1 MRKEVFRWSIV
12 MFVVL
17 TSIGLSIFLMLHAD
31 QYRGIHGLLT
41 GLLVL
46 AWLGLLIQ
54 FIISRK
60 KGKFREHSDPVSLM
74 SQYFEYS
81 NDMLCVA
88 NHQGYFEFLNP
99 EWEKT
104 LGYSRGE
111 LMSKKYLSLVH
122 PDDLE
127 STLKAATE
135 LSFQKKVFGFSNRY
149 LCKDGSY
156 RWLEWHSYPKDN
168 LIFAAVRD
176 ITERKAIEERLE
188 QLHTLQAA
196 IFDNAGYA
204 IILTDHQGA
213 ITSANREAE
222 KLLGYHAGEL
232 TGLNVVTSLHVQEE
246 LVRQAAF
253 LSEKLNRPV
262 RPDFEVFIAE
272 AYAIN
277 PMEFEWSFLRKD
289 GTRFPVLLKVTSLID
304 SKGDLRGF
312 MGIAADLTEKKK
324 DLEAIQQREK
334 IIADERNMLRALIDN
349 IPDIVYVKDTK
360 SRFLVANVTLANI
373 LGRTPESIP
382 GLTDLDLIPRER
394 SNDFY
399 NDEKVLFQTGN
410 SILNK
415 EEVLYDLKGNEIV
428 FQSTKVPLRDSN
440 GMITG
445 LVGTGHIITERK
457 KAEEEIKK
465 LNKELERMVEER
477 TARLQQV
484 NTDLESF
491 AYSVS
496 HDLRSPLR
504 HVDGFMQMMYQ
515 NIPEPNEK
523 VRNYATKI
531 NAVLKRMAVMIDDL
545 LAFSRL
551 GRKELNVT
559 RVNLNTVVRNIIDH
573 YAHET
578 ASRNITWTIN
588 ELPVV
593 KGDQNLLHLAFEN
606 LLSNAIKYT
615 SGISEAR
622 IEIGSRELPGNYSEI
637 YISDNGVGFDM
648 AYYNKLFGVFQ
659 RLHSGSQYEGTGIG
673 LANVKQIVL
682 KHKGSVWAEGKVNEG
697 AVFYI
702 ALPLADESQP
712 IKDNIP
718 HGH

>member
-1 MRKEVFRWSIV
+1 MKKEVFTWTILV
-12 MFVVL
+12 FVVL
-17 TSIGLSIFLMLHAD
+17 TSIGLSVFLLLHAD
-31 QYRGIHGLLT
+31 HHRGIYMLLT
-41 GLLVL
+41 GLLVVAL
-46 AWLGLLIQ
+46 LGLLVRFRAGIR
-54 FIISRK
+54 RK
-60 KGKFREHSDPVSLM
+60 DFREGNDPVSLM

-104 LGYSRGE
+104 LGYSREE

-122 PDDLE
+122 PDDVE
-127 STLKAATE
+127 STLKVATE
-135 LSFQKKVFGFSNRY
+135 LSFQKKVYGFSNRY

-168 LIFAAVRD
+168 LVFAAVRD

-196 IFDNAGYA
+196 IFDNAGFA
-204 IILTDHQGA
+204 IILTDQQGA

-222 KLLGYHAGEL
+222 KLLGYRAGEL
-232 TGLNVVTSLHVQEE
+232 TGLNVVTTLHVQDE
-246 LVRQAAF
+246 LVQRAAF
-253 LSEKLNRPV
+253 LSEKLKKPV
-262 RPDFEVFIAE
+262 RPDFEVFIVE
-272 AYAIN
+272 AYEGS
-277 PMEFEWSFLRKD
+277 PMEYEWTFLSKD

-349 IPDIVYVKDTK
+349 IPDIVYVKDIE

-373 LGRTPESIP
+373 LGRTPTSIP
-382 GLTDLDLIPRER
+382 GFTDLDLFPREL
-394 SNDFY
+394 SDDFF
-399 NDEKVLFQTGN
+399 NDERVLFQTGN
-410 SILNK
+410 PIINK
-415 EEVLYDLKGNEIV
+415 EEIVYDLNGNEII
-428 FQSTKVPLRDSN
+428 FQSTKMPLYDSN
-440 GMITG
+440 DKITG

-477 TARLQQV
+477 TARLKQV
-484 NTDLESF
+484 NTELESF

-523 VRNYATKI
+523 VRSYATKI
-531 NAVLKRMAVMIDDL
+531 NTVLKRMAAMIDDL

-551 GRKELNVT
+551 GRKELKVT
-559 RVNLNTVVRNIIDH
+559 RVSLDAVVRSILDQ

-578 ASRNITWTIN
+578 SSRNITWTIH
-588 ELPVV
+588 ELPEVR
-593 KGDQNLLHLAFEN
+593 GDQNLLHMAFEN

-615 SGISEAR
+615 SGKSEAQ
-622 IEIGSRELPGNYSEI
+622 IEIGSRELPGNYAEI
-637 YISDNGVGFDM
+637 YISDNGIGFDM
-648 AYYNKLFGVFQ
+648 TYYNKLFGVFQ
-659 RLHSGSQYEGTGIG
+659 RLHANPQFEGTGIG
-673 LANVKQIVL
+673 LANVKQIIL
-682 KHKGSVWAEGKVNEG
+682 KHKGSVWAEGKMNEG
-697 AVFYI
+697 AIFYV
-702 ALPLADESQP
+702 ALPVS
-712 IKDNIP
+712 
-718 HGH
+718 

>member
-1 MRKEVFRWSIV
+1 MKKEVLRWAIV
-12 MFVVL
+12 MFAVL
-17 TSIGLSIFLMLHAD
+17 TSIGLIIFLMLHAD
-31 QYRGIHGLLT
+31 QYRGIYGILT
-41 GLLVL
+41 GLLVVV
-46 AWLGLLIQ
+46 WFGLLIQ
-54 FIISRK
+54 FRISKK
-60 KGKFREHSDPVSLM
+60 KGKFQEHNDPLSLM

-99 EWEKT
+99 EWERT
-104 LGYSRGE
+104 LGYSREE

-168 LIFAAVRD
+168 LVFATVRD

-196 IFDNAGYA
+196 IFDNAGYT
-204 IILTDHQGA
+204 IIVTDQQGK
-213 ITSANREAE
+213 ITAANREAE
-222 KLLGYHAGEL
+222 KMLGYSAGEL
-232 TGLNVVTSLHVQEE
+232 TGLDVVTALHDQDE
-246 LVRQAAF
+246 LVRQASF
-253 LSEKLNRPV
+253 LKEKLNRPV
-262 RPDFEVFIAE
+262 SPDFEVFIAE
-272 AYAIN
+272 AYEDN
-277 PMEFEWSFLRKD
+277 QTEYEWTYIRKD
-289 GTRFPVLLKVTSLID
+289 GKRFPVLLKVTSLID
-304 SKGDLRGF
+304 SKGELRGF

-324 DLEAIQQREK
+324 DLETIKQREK

-349 IPDIVYVKDTK
+349 IPDIVYVKDTG
-360 SRFLVANVTLANI
+360 SRFRAANLKLANI
-373 LGRTPESIP
+373 LGRTPESIL
-382 GLTDLDLIPRER
+382 GLTDLELFPREL
-394 SNDFY
+394 SDDFY
-399 NDEKVLFQTGN
+399 TDEKMLFQTGKA
-410 SILNK
+410 IINK
-415 EEVLYDLKGNEIV
+415 EENIYDMQGNVII
-428 FQSTKVPLRDSN
+428 FQTTKTPLRDSN
-440 GMITG
+440 NKITG

-484 NTDLESF
+484 NTELESF

-504 HVDGFMQMMYQ
+504 HVDGFMQMMYN

-523 VRNYATKI
+523 VRIYAGKI
-531 NAVLKRMAVMIDDL
+531 NEVLKRMAVMIDDL

-559 RVNLNTVVRNIIDH
+559 KVNLNAVVRSIIDH

-578 ASRNITWTIN
+578 SARSLNWTLH

-593 KGDQNLLHLAFEN
+593 KGDHNLLHMAFEN

-615 SGISEAR
+615 SGKSEAK
-622 IEIGSRELPGNYSEI
+622 IEIGSRELPGNYTEI
-637 YISDNGVGFDM
+637 YISDNGIGFDM

-659 RLHSGSQYEGTGIG
+659 RLHANPQYEGTGIG

-697 AVFYI
+697 AVFYV
-702 ALPLADESQP
+702 ALPLS
-712 IKDNIP
+712 
-718 HGH
+718 

>member
-1 MRKEVFRWSIV
+1 MKKEVLRWTIV

-17 TSIGLSIFLMLHAD
+17 TSIGLSIFLMFHTQ
-31 QYRGIHGLLT
+31 QYRGINGLLT
-41 GLLVL
+41 GLLVVAL
-46 AWLGLLIQ
+46 LGLLVR
-54 FIISRK
+54 FRADRK
-60 KGKFREHSDPVSLM
+60 QRNLREGNDPVSLM

-104 LGYSRGE
+104 LGYSCGE

-176 ITERKAIEERLE
+176 ITERKAVEERLE

-196 IFDNAGYA
+196 IFDNAGYT
-204 IILTDHQGA
+204 IIVTDTQGK
-213 ITSANREAE
+213 ITAANREAE
-222 KLLGYHAGEL
+222 KMLGYRAGEL
-232 TGLNVVTSLHVQEE
+232 TGIDVVAALHDQDE
-246 LVRQAAF
+246 LVRQASF
-253 LSEKLNRPV
+253 LTEKLKRPV
-262 RPDFEVFIAE
+262 KPDFEVFIAE
-272 AYAIN
+272 AYEEKQ
-277 PMEFEWSFLRKD
+277 MEYEWTYIRKN
-289 GTRFPVLLKVTSLID
+289 GTRFPVLLKVTSLVD
-304 SKGDLRGF
+304 SKGDLRGY

-324 DLEAIQQREK
+324 DLDTIKQREK
-334 IIADERNMLRALIDN
+334 TIADERNMLRALIDN
-349 IPDIVYVKDTK
+349 IPDIVYVKDTE
-360 SRFLVANVTLANI
+360 SHFLTANVTLANI
-373 LGRTPESIP
+373 LGRTPESLL
-382 GLTDLDLIPRER
+382 GLTDLELFPREL
-394 SNDFY
+394 SDDFY
-399 NDEKVLFQTGN
+399 NDEKMLFQTGN
-410 SILNK
+410 PIINK
-415 EEVLYDLKGNEIV
+415 EEVLYDLNGNEIV
-428 FQSTKVPLRDSN
+428 FQTTKMPLRDSDN
-440 GMITG
+440 QFTG

-484 NTDLESF
+484 NTELESF

-504 HVDGFMQMMYQ
+504 HVDGFMQMMYE

-523 VRNYATKI
+523 VRNYAAKI
-531 NAVLKRMAVMIDDL
+531 NAVLKRMAAMIDDL
-545 LAFSRL
+545 LAFSKL

-559 RVNLNTVVRNIIDH
+559 NVNLNTVVRNIID
-573 YAHET
+573 YYEHET
-578 ASRNITWTIN
+578 SSRNINWTIN

-593 KGDQNLLHLAFEN
+593 KGDQSLLHMAFEN

-615 SGISEAR
+615 SGKSDTR
-622 IEIGSRELPGNYSEI
+622 IEIGSRELPGKYAEI
-637 YISDNGVGFDM
+637 YISDNGIGFDM

-659 RLHSGSQYEGTGIG
+659 RLHANPQYEGTGIG
-673 LANVKQIVL
+673 LANVKQIIL

-697 AVFYI
+697 AVFYV
-702 ALPLADESQP
+702 ALPLS
-712 IKDNIP
+712 
-718 HGH
+718 

>member
-1 MRKEVFRWSIV
+1 MKKEVFRWAIV
-12 MFVVL
+12 MFVVSA
-17 TSIGLSIFLMLHAD
+17 SIGLIIFLMLHSD
-31 QYRGIHGLLT
+31 QYQVIYLLLI
-41 GLLVL
+41 GLLVV
-46 AWLGLLIQ
+46 AWLGLLIR
-54 FIISRK
+54 FKADRK
-60 KGKFREHSDPVSLM
+60 KRVSWGNNDPVSLM

-88 NHQGYFEFLNP
+88 NHKGYFEFLNP
-99 EWEKT
+99 EWERT
-104 LGYSRGE
+104 LGYSREE
-111 LMSKKYLSLVH
+111 LMTKKYLNLVH
-122 PDDLE
+122 PDDVE
-127 STLKAATE
+127 STIKAATE
-135 LSFQKKVFGFSNRY
+135 LSFQKKVYGFSNRY

-168 LIFAAVRD
+168 LVFATVRD
-176 ITERKAIEERLE
+176 ITKRKAVEEQLE

-204 IILTDHQGA
+204 IILTDQQGA

-222 KLLGYHAGEL
+222 KMLGYGAGEL
-232 TGLNVVTSLHVQEE
+232 FGLNVVTTLHVQDE

-253 LSEKLNRPV
+253 LSEKLKKPV
-262 RPDFEVFIAE
+262 TPGFEVFIVE
-272 AYAIN
+272 AYQGS
-277 PMEFEWSFLRKD
+277 PLEYEWTFVRKD

-312 MGIAADLTEKKK
+312 MGIAADLTEKKR

-349 IPDIVYVKDTK
+349 IPDIVYVKDTE

-373 LGRTPESIP
+373 LGRTPSDIP
-382 GLTDLDLIPRER
+382 GFTDLDFFPREL
-394 SNDFY
+394 SDDFY
-399 NDEKVLFQTGN
+399 NDEKILFQTGN
-410 SILNK
+410 PIINK
-415 EEVLYDLKGNEIV
+415 EEIVYDLKGNEIV
-428 FQSTKVPLRDSN
+428 FQTTKMPLYDSN
-440 GMITG
+440 NRITG

-465 LNKELERMVEER
+465 LNRELERMVEER
-477 TARLQQV
+477 TARLKQV
-484 NTDLESF
+484 NTELESF

-523 VRNYATKI
+523 VRSYAAKI
-531 NAVLKRMAVMIDDL
+531 NAVLKRMAAMIDDL

-551 GRKELNVT
+551 GRKELNLT
-559 RVNLNTVVRNIIDH
+559 RVSLDAVVRSILDQ

-578 ASRNITWTIN
+578 SSRNITWTIH

-593 KGDQNLLHLAFEN
+593 RGDQNLLHMAFEN

-615 SGISEAR
+615 SGKSEAR
-622 IEIGSRELPGNYSEI
+622 IEIGSRDLPGNYAEI
-637 YISDNGVGFDM
+637 YISDNGIGFDM
-648 AYYNKLFGVFQ
+648 TYYNKLFGVFQ
-659 RLHSGSQYEGTGIG
+659 RLHANPQFEGTGIG
-673 LANVKQIVL
+673 LANVKQIIL

-697 AVFYI
+697 AIFYV
-702 ALPLADESQP
+702 ALPV
-712 IKDNIP
+712 N
-718 HGH
+718 